1 MHSLR
6 VWKLRDYQKWKSI
19 SSWMSMMNVLRSSV
33 MELTKPWRKFCQMKN
48 IRPVELI
55 LHFPLDTYY
64 VRWVLIQFFFSP
76 SVPTPPRDLNAV
88 LLDEERPQVHVT
100 WKIPKEVHGNLMGYQ
115 VIWGR
120 KGEAYQMQELPAMRQ
135 SYISDVLGLL
145 KKHQQIPFRLS
156 IYRL

>member
-1 MHSLR
+1 
-6 VWKLRDYQKWKSI
+6 
-19 SSWMSMMNVLRSSV
+19 MSTN
-33 MELTKPWRKFCQMKN
+33 
-48 IRPVELI
+48 PV
-55 LHFPLDTYY
+55 
-64 VRWVLIQFFFSP
+64 FFSP

-100 WKIPKEVHGNLMGYQ
+100 WKIPKEVYGNLMGYQ